1 MIKITFNF
9 LKVNPRDGDAEYKN
23 RWGAK
28 SGSQLIDYIYS
39 YPGILGHLLHLEI
52 KIRDDY

>member
-1 MIKITFNF
+1 VIKITFNL
-9 LKVNPRDGDAEYKN
+9 LKVNLGDGDAEYKN

-28 SGSQLIDYIYS
+28 SGSQLIDYIYI

-52 KIRDDY
+52 KIREEY